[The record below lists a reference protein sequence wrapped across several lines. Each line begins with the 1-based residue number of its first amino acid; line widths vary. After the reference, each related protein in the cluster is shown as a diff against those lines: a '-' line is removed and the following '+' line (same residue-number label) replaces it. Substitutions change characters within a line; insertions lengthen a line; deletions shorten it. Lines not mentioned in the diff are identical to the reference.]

1 MIAKLLSI
9 LLFMSVMLVSCAGT
23 DSNSDGTDANDNMLS
38 TTDVPRII
46 EDSEHHSPDD
56 STDTKQVTTKN
67 KDTDTSDETDANDD
81 ILSATDVPWIIEDSE
96 HHSPDD
102 STDTK
107 QVTTENEDTDTSVTD
122 NIGQDEIHSMDF
134 HTYSWEMIKY
144 VGEERFNEWIERC
157 AGKDSGIEGCTYYTN
172 IYRFIEYFD
181 FPEDAFENL
190 YYGTGA
196 FYFFDYDVD
205 LLYET
210 DESTVS
216 KYYILSVDREDHEKE
231 REKYASLG
239 EIKLGIAEYA
249 MMSENEKVND
259 FFDTYCKDKTI
270 AEWSIA
276 DFVRAT
282 GISKEDLKAIIGDI
296 TVREYPGMTVVL
308 DCFDFDYDALY
319 NNPESTNH
327 ATGGAS
333 YIDKHNEDMMFCR
346 QPQISLHSLRT

>member
-9 LLFMSVMLVSCAGT
+9 LLFMSVTLVSCAGT
-23 DSNSDGTDANDNMLS
+23 NSNSDGADANDNMLS
-38 TTDVPRII
+38 TTDVPRNI

-56 STDTKQVTTKN
+56 STDT
-67 KDTDTSDETDANDD
+67 E
-81 ILSATDVPWIIEDSE
+81 
-96 HHSPDD
+96 
-102 STDTK
+102 
-107 QVTTENEDTDTSVTD
+107 QVTTENEDNDTSATD
-122 NIGQDEIHSMDF
+122 NIGHGEIHSMDF
-134 HTYSWEMIKY
+134 HTYTLEMIKY
-144 VGEERFNEWIERC
+144 VGEERFYEWNDRC

-181 FPEDAFENL
+181 IPEDEFENL

-216 KYYILSVDREDHEKE
+216 QYYIPSADHQKE

-249 MMSENEKVND
+249 MMSENEKVKD

-270 AEWSIA
+270 VEWSIA

-282 GISKEDLKAIIGDI
+282 GISKEDLKAIIGNI
-296 TVREYPGMTVVL
+296 TVREHPGMTVVL
-308 DCFDFDYDALY
+308 NCFDFDYDALY
-319 NNPESTNH
+319 NNSESTNH
-327 ATGGAS
+327 AAEGAS

-346 QPQISLHSLRT
+346 QPQILLHSLRT

>member
-1 MIAKLLSI
+1 
-9 LLFMSVMLVSCAGT
+9 MSVMLVSCAVAN
-23 DSNSDGTDANDNMLS
+23 SNSDGTDANDNILS
-38 TTDVPRII
+38 TTDVHRII
-46 EDSEHHSPDD
+46 EDSEYHSPDD
-56 STDTKQVTTKN
+56 STDTEQVAAEN
-67 KDTDTSDETDANDD
+67 GDTDTNA
-81 ILSATDVPWIIEDSE
+81 
-96 HHSPDD
+96 
-102 STDTK
+102 
-107 QVTTENEDTDTSVTD
+107 TD
-122 NIGQDEIHSMDF
+122 NISCDEIHSMDF
-134 HTYSWEMIKY
+134 HTFTSEMIEY
-144 VGEERFNEWIERC
+144 VGKERFNEWIERC

-190 YYGTGA
+190 YYGTGS

-239 EIKLGIAEYA
+239 EIKLWIAEDA
-249 MMSENEKVND
+249 MMSENGKMKD
-259 FFDTYCKDKTI
+259 FFDTYCKNKTI

-282 GISKEDLKAIIGDI
+282 GISKEELKAIIGDI

-319 NNPESTNH
+319 NNLESPNN
-327 ATGGAS
+327 AMEGAS

-346 QPQISLHSLRT
+346 QPQISLHSFRN